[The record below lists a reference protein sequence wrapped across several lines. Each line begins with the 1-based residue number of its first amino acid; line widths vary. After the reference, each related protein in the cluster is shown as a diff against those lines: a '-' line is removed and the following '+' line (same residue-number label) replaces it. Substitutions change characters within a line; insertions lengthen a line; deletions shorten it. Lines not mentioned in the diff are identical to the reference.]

1 MPNFAAGVSY
11 VSLFPAYPLTV
22 MDPEIVVFFVPIF
35 GILLGMLAV
44 WTKHQQKMAQIQKG
58 TDGGG
63 ERNARTLELL
73 TDTLEREH
81 ERLIQLQQRVEQ
93 LESVVEARPARRLSA
108 VDSGTPPPLGS
119 A

>member
-1 MPNFAAGVSY
+1 
-11 VSLFPAYPLTV
+11 
-22 MDPEIVVFFVPIF
+22 MDPAIVVFLVPIF

-44 WTKHQQKMAQIQKG
+44 WTKHQQKMAQIHKG
-58 TDGGG
+58 SDGGGG

-81 ERLIQLQQRVEQ
+81 ERLVQLQQRVDQ

-108 VDSGTPPPLGS
+108 DAGSPPPLGS

>member
-1 MPNFAAGVSY
+1 
-11 VSLFPAYPLTV
+11 
-22 MDPEIVVFFVPIF
+22 MDPEIVVFLVPIF

-44 WTKHQQKMAQIQKG
+44 WTKHQQKMAQIHQG
-58 TDGGG
+58 EGGGG

-81 ERLIQLQQRVEQ
+81 ERIAQLQQRVDR
-93 LESVVEARPARRLSA
+93 LESVVEARPARRLSQ
-108 VDSGTPPPLGS
+108 VDADNPPRLGS